1 MRTGILFAGLGTI
14 LVLTAGISSQSGEK
28 VQSSAGSPASQQTSQ
43 LASPLASQQTSQRAS
58 DVPGNEAC
66 GSCHSEIYKSYMK
79 TVMATASGA
88 AADGLVTGEFDDKES
103 GVRYRVFQR
112 DGRVWIS
119 FTRGGKD
126 GLNGERELLYFIG
139 SGKKGRTYLFLDDGF
154 LFETPINWYSQERR
168 WNMTPAYTNAS
179 EIPLNL
185 PAYPSCLN
193 CHTSGLQAQAAGT
206 DSKYPGKPFQHAGI
220 TCERCHGAD
229 LEHANSKGSTAGS
242 ASSGSPSIVNPA
254 KLPPERR
261 DSVCM
266 ECHFEG
272 TAAVEQPGKHI
283 YDFQAGDQLSDYVH
297 YFLLADSQERTPRAL
312 SQYEALSRSAC
323 KRKSGDKMWCG
334 SCHDPHAEPAA
345 AEKAT
350 YYRAKCLACHG
361 QGTEG
366 EEFAAKHH
374 PEKPDCTACHMP
386 ALPSKDVA
394 HTEATDHRIMRYPNQ
409 APIPQLQIRGKPL
422 KAFPA
427 SDEALVTTRDYA
439 LAWETLAQRG
449 VDGAEKAAEDN
460 LRKAVKENPDDAEL
474 LAALGFVAQR
484 HFNESEARELYERA
498 LKIDP
503 LLVDAATNLGIL
515 YARTGDPERAVQLW
529 QAAFHRAPHR
539 SVIGMNLAIVFCAA
553 GRRDVAKQYVAR
565 VLEFNPD
572 YAKGKS
578 LLGHLNEENGA
589 CRP

>member
-1 MRTGILFAGLGTI
+1 MRSGILFAGLGA
-14 LVLTAGISSQSGEK
+14 VWFLTAGMFPQVGEK
-28 VQSSAGSPASQQTSQ
+28 SLSGASPQTLPQTASSASN
-43 LASPLASQQTSQRAS
+43 
-58 DVPGNEAC
+58 VPGNEAC
-66 GSCHSEIYKSYMK
+66 ASCHSEISKSYAN
-79 TVMATASGA
+79 TVMATASGD
-88 AADGLVTGEFDDKES
+88 AADGFVAGGFDDKES

-112 DGRVWIS
+112 DGREWMS
-119 FTRGGKD
+119 FARGGKD

-139 SGKKGRTYLFLDDGF
+139 SGKKGRTYLFSDDGF

-168 WNMTPAYTNAS
+168 WNMTPAYTQAT
-179 EIPLNL
+179 EIPMNL

-193 CHTSGLQAQAAGT
+193 CHTSGMQAPEPGT
-206 DSKYPGKPFQHAGI
+206 DSKYPEKPFQHAGI
-220 TCERCHGAD
+220 TCERCHGSD
-229 LEHANSKGSTAGS
+229 LNHGEHKGVSASGS
-242 ASSGSPSIVNPA
+242 AGIVNPA
-254 KLPPERR
+254 TLPPDRR
-261 DSVCM
+261 DAVCM

-272 TAAVEQPGKHI
+272 TVAVEQPGKHV
-283 YDFQAGDQLSDYVH
+283 YDFQPGDRLSDYMH
-297 YFLLADSQERTPRAL
+297 YFLLADNQERTPRAL

-334 SCHDPHAEPAA
+334 SCHDPHTEPAPA
-345 AEKAT
+345 AKAA

-361 QGTEG
+361 QGAEG
-366 EEFAAKHH
+366 EDFQKTHH
-374 PEKPDCTACHMP
+374 PERQDCAGCHMP
-386 ALPSKDVA
+386 SLPSKDVA

-409 APIPQLQIRGKPL
+409 TPIPQLQIRGKPL

-427 SDEALVTTRDYA
+427 RDESLVTVRDYA

-449 VDGAEKAAEDN
+449 VDGAEQAAEEN

-498 LKIDP
+498 LKRDP
-503 LLVDAATNLGIL
+503 LLIDAATNLGIL

-529 QAAFHRAPHR
+529 QAAFHRAPYR

-553 GRRDVAKQYVAR
+553 GQRDVAKKYVAR

-572 YAKGKS
+572 YEKGRS
-578 LLGHLNEENGA
+578 LQGHLSEESGP